1 MAGGSATATPARST
15 PAAAITDSKRT
26 PLISP
31 EHRIGGFED
40 RGRHRL
46 AALEEVV
53 EVDGPLARSAVH
65 ADGIAFGVDRGLPEL
80 EQLLELR
87 LAVDQTRDLGD
98 ADDLSRAAAHAL
110 GLHDDVDRGGDLL
123 LDRAGRQVVVG
134 HQDHGLQA
142 AASCVCASSDVPA
155 RGTLC
160 VLAALL

>member
-31 EHRIGGFED
+31 EHPIGRFED

-53 EVDGPLARSAVH
+53 EVDGPLARSAMH

-87 LAVDQTRDLGD
+87 LAVDQTADLDCAFAFHVG
-98 ADDLSRAAAHAL
+98 RP
-110 GLHDDVDRGGDLL
+110 GFEPDDVLL
-123 LDRAGRQVVVG
+123 PQ
-134 HQDHGLQA
+134 LQL
-142 AASCVCASSDVPA
+142 
-155 RGTLC
+155 G
-160 VLAALL
+160 